1 MKTKKCEEMMNRFLT
16 GQVSEEMEQH
26 FRECPDCRELASLN
40 RKLAETHDRLTV
52 PPELDRTILAYA
64 GAKKRPVQR
73 AWNIAF
79 ILRHAAIPAA
89 AAAMVC
95 IGLVF
100 AFYQPDRQ
108 AARNSLAQSAKT
120 GFSYDLDSV
129 DSEILLL
136 SSQIRD
142 VSARLSRTEAY
153 TGINE

>member
-79 ILRHAAIPAA
+79 ILHHAAIPIA

-100 AFYQPDRQ
+100 AYHQPDRNV
-108 AARNSLAQSAKT
+108 ARTSLAQSGKT
-120 GFSYDLDSV
+120 SFSYDLDAV

-136 SSQIRD
+136 SSQIQD
-142 VSARLSRTEAY
+142 ASARLSRTEAY